1 MRFHRRY
8 LLPAPLAF
16 ALIAG
21 AQSTPALPTSD
32 TEIEEFLRDAS
43 MGPRRTIP
51 IGVTNTERATLTK
64 GNIKHDCH
72 IQTVDISK
80 TQYTTGRGTELNFRD
95 SFKFNIAAY
104 RLDRMLGLY
113 MVPVSVERNVGGK
126 AAAVTWWVD
135 DVIMMELDRLKKKKV
150 PPPDPEAWNNQMYCA
165 RVFDELIYDTDPNL
179 GNFLIDKNWRLWMVD
194 KTRAFRLMTNLR
206 EPKNLVKCD
215 RGLLEALRKLDEAS
229 LMQGMKGYLTKG
241 EIRGLLARRDKIVK
255 FFDGEV
261 AKKGEAAVLFDL
273 PKRQAQP

>member
-1 MRFHRRY
+1 MRFRRCY
-8 LLPAPLAF
+8 LLPVPLAF

-21 AQSTPALPTSD
+21 AQSTPALRMTD
-32 TEIEEFLRDAS
+32 TEMEEFLRDAS

-51 IGVTNTERATLTK
+51 IGITNTQRATLTK
-64 GNIKHDCH
+64 GDIKHDCH

-80 TQYTTGRGTELNFRD
+80 PQYTTDRGTELNFRD

-104 RLDRMLGLY
+104 RLDRMLGLH
-113 MVPVSVERNVGGK
+113 MVPVSVERKVGGT
-126 AAAVTWWVD
+126 AAAVTWWVE
-135 DVIMMELDRLKKKKV
+135 DVIMMELDRHNKKIQA
-150 PPPDPEAWNNQMYCA
+150 PDPEAWNNQMYCA
-165 RVFDELIYDTDPNL
+165 RVFDELVYDNDPNL

-194 KTRAFRLMTNLR
+194 KTRAFRLMTSLR
-206 EPKNLVKCD
+206 GPENLVKCD
-215 RGLLEALRKLDEAS
+215 RGLLAALRKLDEAS
-229 LMQGMKGYLTKG
+229 LMQQMKGYLTKG
-241 EIRGLLARRDKIVK
+241 EIKALLARRDKIVK